1 MSSRPTTPYFFVF
14 FLQQSIAKWYSFL
27 TIFFNIIST
36 NLTNNSLNEVVEPTI
51 NFINYNTLTGF
62 KSGYKKNL
70 SFLSKLFRDFK
81 LNEVQKKN
89 IQSKT
94 FKAKVIIFFFGIK
107 MRQNVLFFYF
117 FFHYTFFSFFL
128 LQNK

>member
-14 FLQQSIAKWYSFL
+14 FQQQSIAKWYSFL

-81 LNEVQKKN
+81 LNEVKKKN